1 MAAEVALAVV
11 LVLGAGL
18 MIRSFARLTS
28 VDLGFD
34 PDGVVAFRVVPVD
47 ADPTVHAQYY
57 ANLLQ
62 AIRALPPVEAAGAVD
77 LFALHGNSM
86 GVIASGEVKS
96 GVDLRQVLPGY
107 LEAMGFRLRQGRFPT
122 AADGDTAAVINE
134 SASRALFPNGPV
146 GRLTIV
152 SRTFDVVGVI
162 ADSLHGGPAR
172 RARPEAFVPWWG
184 AHTSYLGNGMTIVV
198 RPVGRW
204 SADLAAVLRQ
214 TAESVGPRVLVDTAR
229 PGRAWFGDLVAT
241 PRHRMTLLGLLGASG
256 LALALVGI
264 FSTIAYAVARRTR
277 EVGIRMALGA
287 RPTQV
292 VGRIV
297 RDAGWPVLVGVAGGL
312 GAAFYA
318 SRVVQSFLFE
328 TTPHDPV
335 TFAVVAAL
343 MAITALAAAW
353 LPARRAARVDPVAVL
368 RVE

>member
-1 MAAEVALAVV
+1 MAVEVALAVV

-34 PDGVVAFRVVPVD
+34 PGAVVAFRVVPID
-47 ADPTVHAQYY
+47 ADPIVHAQYY
-57 ANLLQ
+57 ANVLQ
-62 AIRALPPVEAAGAVD
+62 TIRALPRIEAAGAVD
-77 LFALHGNSM
+77 LFALHGNSVVV
-86 GVIASGEVKS
+86 GASGEVKS
-96 GVDLRQVLPGY
+96 SLGLRLVLPGY
-107 LEAMGFRLRQGRFPT
+107 LEAMEFQLRQGRFPAT
-122 AADGDTAAVINE
+122 ADGDTAAVINE
-134 SASRALFPNGPV
+134 SASRALFPNGAA
-146 GRLTIV
+146 GQRLTV
-152 SRTFDVVGVI
+152 VGRTFDVVGVI
-162 ADSLHGGPAR
+162 ADSLHGGPAGR
-172 RARPEAFVPWWG
+172 KRSEAFVPWG
-184 AHTSYLGNGMTIVV
+184 AHQSFQGNGMTIVV
-198 RPVGRW
+198 RPAGPW
-204 SADLAAVLRQ
+204 SADLAATLRQ
-214 TAESVGPRVLVDTAR
+214 AAEGVGPRVLVDTAR

-264 FSTIAYAVARRTR
+264 FSTIAYMVARRTR

-287 RPTQV
+287 RPAQV

-318 SRVVQSFLFE
+318 SRVVQSCLFE

-343 MAITALAAAW
+343 MAITALVAAW

>member
-1 MAAEVALAVV
+1 
-11 LVLGAGL
+11 
-18 MIRSFARLTS
+18 
-28 VDLGFD
+28 
-34 PDGVVAFRVVPVD
+34 
-47 ADPTVHAQYY
+47 VHAQYY
-57 ANLLQ
+57 ANVLQ
-62 AIRALPPVEAAGAVD
+62 AIRALPGIEAAGAVD
-77 LFALHGNSM
+77 LFALHGDSV
-86 GVIASGEVKS
+86 VIGASGEVKS
-96 GVDLRQVLPGY
+96 TVGIRQVLPGY
-107 LEAMGFRLRQGRFPT
+107 LQAMGFRLRHGRFPS
-122 AADGDTAAVINE
+122 AADGSTEAVVNE
-134 SASRALFPNGPV
+134 SAARALFPNGAI
-146 GRLTIV
+146 GRSLTV
-152 SRTFDVVGVI
+152 FERTFDVAGVI
-162 ADSLHGGPAR
+162 ADSRHGGPAR
-172 RARPEAFVPWWG
+172 GAQREAFVPWG
-184 AHTSYLGNGMTIVV
+184 AHSAFQGNGMTIVV
-198 RPVGRW
+198 RPAGRW

-214 TAESVGPRVLVDTAR
+214 TAEGVGPRVLVDTAR

-264 FSTIAYAVARRTR
+264 FSTIAYMVARRTR

-287 RPTQV
+287 RPGQV

-312 GAAFYA
+312 GAAYYA

-343 MAITALAAAW
+343 MAVTALAAAW